1 MQDRIKDD
9 GGPAYPMVEKIYI
22 KGQITEKESDG
33 LTKRDKFAI
42 AALQGMLANPNVVG
56 RNHNCG
62 WSLVNNT
69 IDGLSNECYAMADA
83 MLEAR
88 KK

>member
-22 KGQITEKESDG
+22 KGKFAEKESDG
-33 LTKRDKFAI
+33 LTKRDVFAI
-42 AALQGMLANPNVVG
+42 AAMQGIVANP
-56 RNHNCG
+56 C
-62 WSLVNNT
+62 T
-69 IDGLSNECYAMADA
+69 AIKCTYEDIADEAYKYADF